1 MSGISRRAEA
11 AEAVTVRNVSQDYGT
26 SRVLNGVDFAL
37 PTGQVMALLGPS
49 GCGKTTLLRLVA
61 GLLAP
66 SIGSVGIAGNL
77 VADASTGFFLPPEK
91 RGLGMVFQDYALWPH
106 MTIGENVAFPLE
118 MRGIGRSERETRV
131 EAALQRVGLGGFGA
145 RRPSDLSG
153 GQQQRV
159 AIARAIVAE
168 PGLVLFDEPLSNL
181 DRELRE
187 QLVGEIGELVA
198 TLGLTA
204 LYVTHDQAEAFSLAD
219 SVAVMRGGH
228 IVQADSPEQLVA
240 QPATPDVAEF
250 LKLGTVVEVEA
261 HGDGWWLPGA
271 VEALLPRSLGP
282 AGTDDAVLLLTRS
295 ALRPVASG
303 EGQLQAVVRRSQFRG
318 DHHLLTLVL
327 PRAGEIELSLTS
339 DRRAQPGERLGLALV
354 PEALRWF
361 ARSRPVPVRL
371 SEPAL

>member
-66 SIGSVGIAGNL
+66 SIGSVGIAGTL

-106 MTIGENVAFPLE
+106 MTIGENVAFPLK

-131 EAALQRVGLGGFGA
+131 EAALQRVGLGGFGT

-219 SVAVMRGGH
+219 TVAVMRGGH

-240 QPATPDVAEF
+240 EPATPHVAEF
-250 LKLGTVVEVEA
+250 LKLGTVVEVEGRA
-261 HGDGWWLPGA
+261 DGWWVPGA
-271 VEALLPRSLGP
+271 AEALLPRSLGP
-282 AGTDDAVLLLTRS
+282 AGADDAVVMLARS

-303 EGQLQAVVRRSQFRG
+303 EGQLQATVRRSQFRG

-327 PRAGEIELSLTS
+327 PRTGDIELSLAS
-339 DRRAQPGERLGLALV
+339 DRRAHPGEKLGLALA
-354 PEALRWF
+354 PGALRWF
-361 ARSRPVPVRL
+361 ARSRSLPVRL